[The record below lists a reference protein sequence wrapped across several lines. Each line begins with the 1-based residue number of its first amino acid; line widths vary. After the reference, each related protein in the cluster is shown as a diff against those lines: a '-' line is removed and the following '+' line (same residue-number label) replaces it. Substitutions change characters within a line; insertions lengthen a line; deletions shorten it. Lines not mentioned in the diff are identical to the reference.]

1 MDETVSRESVDALDE
16 QRGFLLEALG
26 ARVRRLRRASAR
38 PPPPSVGWEIVDAGY
53 RTYRELAAAIPI
65 AFEYLSRIRSGDAPL
80 SDRLRRR
87 LADMLDVEEEWVL
100 VALRRKPGP
109 RWRW

>member
-1 MDETVSRESVDALDE
+1 MDETDSRGTVDALDAH
-16 QRGFLLEALG
+16 RGFLLEALG
-26 ARVRRLRRASAR
+26 ARVRRLRRSSAR
-38 PPPPSVGWEIVDAGY
+38 PPPPSVGHEILDAGY

-87 LADMLDVEEEWVL
+87 VAELLDVEEDWVL
-100 VALRRKPGP
+100 AALRRKPGP